1 MLLLDAHVH
10 VYPDYDRGILLD
22 SVLGNLSAKA
32 KPEDSLA
39 MVLVEREGV
48 DVFGEWA
55 RGEGLPE
62 GWSATPLDPT
72 AVRLRS
78 PSGGDLY
85 AFAGRQIACA
95 ERLEI
100 LGVCTRAPVP
110 DGVSCAEAI
119 AAVRES
125 GGVPVLA
132 WGVGK
137 WLFKRAKIV
146 QSLLADNEPS
156 ALPLCDTSLRPV
168 FWPRPAAMRGARPVL
183 CGSDPLPRPG
193 EEVQAGR
200 YACAIPVDIGGDS
213 PSALLRNAVAG
224 ATMQPVGHRSSPL
237 EFLKRR

>member
-1 MLLLDAHVH
+1 MLLDAHVH
-10 VYPDYDRGILLD
+10 VYPDYDRGILLG
-22 SVLGNLSAKA
+22 SALGNLSANA
-32 KPEDSLA
+32 KPGDSLA

-48 DVFGEWA
+48 DVYGEWA

-62 GWSATPLDPT
+62 GWSAMPLDPT

-78 PSGGDLY
+78 PRGSELFV
-85 AFAGRQIACA
+85 FAGRQIACA
-95 ERLEI
+95 ERMEI
-100 LGVCTRAPVP
+100 LGVCTRVPVP

-146 QSLLADNEPS
+146 QSLLAGNAPS

-183 CGSDPLPRPG
+183 CGSDPLPRSG
-193 EEVQAGR
+193 EETQAGR
-200 YACAIPVDIGGDS
+200 YACAIPVDIAGPN
-213 PSALLRNAVAG
+213 PSALLRDAIGKGPV
-224 ATMQPVGHRSSPL
+224 QPIGRRSSPM
-237 EFLKRR
+237 EFLRRH